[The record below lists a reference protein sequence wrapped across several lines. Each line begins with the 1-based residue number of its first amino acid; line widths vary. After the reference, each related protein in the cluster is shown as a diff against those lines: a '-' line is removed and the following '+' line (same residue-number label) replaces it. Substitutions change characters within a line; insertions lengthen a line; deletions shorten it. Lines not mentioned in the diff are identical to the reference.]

1 MTNIHTF
8 QGNKTCQK
16 AYYNHLVL
24 VRGVYLYNVNITLS
38 HPLDLV

>member
-24 VRGVYLYNVNITLS
+24 VRSVFV
-38 HPLDLV
+38 